1 MSYNQQSG
9 FGGFSFFPPMIK
21 MLLLVNVGI
30 FLTDSLVLEL
40 LSFRG
45 MSLAGLL
52 SEYFALQPLQSG
64 LFYPWQLI
72 SYQFL
77 HAGFSHI
84 FFNLFALW
92 MFGAELEQVMGS
104 RRFIVFYLLSG
115 IGGGISFRY
124 AIITWNGRC
133 AYSWSIRCNH
143 GSSISVWI
151 YFSR

>member
-84 FFNLFALW
+84 FFNLLAL
-92 MFGAELEQVMGS
+92 
-104 RRFIVFYLLSG
+104 
-115 IGGGISFRY
+115 
-124 AIITWNGRC
+124 N
-133 AYSWSIRCNH
+133 
-143 GSSISVWI
+143 
-151 YFSR
+151 